1 MCQFCFIQSSTFS
14 WQTGFRVHH
23 QLRMAGEESWVVTC
37 TAPVNIAVIKYWGK
51 RDETLIL
58 PINDS
63 VSVTLSSAQMNAKT
77 SVTASPNFSK

>member
-1 MCQFCFIQSSTFS
+1 MAARFQSPSP
-14 WQTGFRVHH
+14 
-23 QLRMAGEESWVVTC
+23 QLRMAEPWVVTC